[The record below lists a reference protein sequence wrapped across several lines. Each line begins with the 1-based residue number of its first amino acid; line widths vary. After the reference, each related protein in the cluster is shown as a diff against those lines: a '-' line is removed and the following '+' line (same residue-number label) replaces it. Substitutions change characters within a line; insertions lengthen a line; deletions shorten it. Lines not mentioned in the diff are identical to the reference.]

1 MTDRDTAI
9 AALKSLVA
17 DFCTARDWDRYH
29 SAKELAVGIV
39 TEAAELLD
47 EFRFKSD
54 DEVAAVLADPARR
67 SDVERE
73 LADVLFFVLRFA
85 QRFEIDLATALRDKM
100 ALNAERYP
108 VNKARGSNR
117 KYTEL

>member
-1 MTDRDTAI
+1 VNDSDTTVTT
-9 AALKSLVA
+9 LKSLVA

-29 SAKELAVGIV
+29 TAKELAVGIV

-47 EFRFKSD
+47 IFRFKSD
-54 DEVAAVLADPARR
+54 DEIAAALGDPARR
-67 SDVERE
+67 PAVEHE

-85 QRFEIDLATALRDKM
+85 QRHQIDLATAFERKL

-108 VNKARGSNR
+108 VEKAKGSNR